1 MTIGGHA
8 LVAASSAITTV
19 QFLYAT
25 QPKGWV
31 LRLIDREP
39 IVMFS
44 ALLTGLG
51 IAMPCVIVSARKSLG
66 LSTSQ
71 YDGYTAPKDA

>member
-8 LVAASSAITTV
+8 LVAVSSAITTV

-31 LRLIDREP
+31 LRFIDREP
-39 IVMFS
+39 IVAFS
-44 ALLTGLG
+44 VFLVGLG
-51 IAMPCVIVSARKSLG
+51 MAYVL
-66 LSTSQ
+66 
-71 YDGYTAPKDA
+71 